1 MVGHAMSVGR
11 MINVATC
18 GL

>member
-1 MVGHAMSVGR
+1 MSVGR